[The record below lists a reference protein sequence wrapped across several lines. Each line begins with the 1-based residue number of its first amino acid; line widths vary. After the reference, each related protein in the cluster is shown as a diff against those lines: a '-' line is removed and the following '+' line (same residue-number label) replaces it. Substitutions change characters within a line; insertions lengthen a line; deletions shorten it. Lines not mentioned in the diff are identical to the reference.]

1 MDLTKVP
8 QCLISTL
15 ERVVIN
21 KLNMWEG
28 PGMKLAT
35 YFIMNSAVLKKLSLN
50 DSDLT
55 KQEIDFYNG
64 LFILIRSSRKCQV
77 FFDDMPLLM
86 LGRN

>member
-15 ERVVIN
+15 ERVEIN

-28 PGMKLAT
+28 PGIKLAT
-35 YFIMNSAVLKKLSLN
+35 YFIMNSAVLKKISLN
-50 DSDLT
+50 DSHMT

-64 LFILIRSSRKCQV
+64 LFILIRSFRKCQV
-77 FFDDMPLLM
+77 FFDDMPLIM